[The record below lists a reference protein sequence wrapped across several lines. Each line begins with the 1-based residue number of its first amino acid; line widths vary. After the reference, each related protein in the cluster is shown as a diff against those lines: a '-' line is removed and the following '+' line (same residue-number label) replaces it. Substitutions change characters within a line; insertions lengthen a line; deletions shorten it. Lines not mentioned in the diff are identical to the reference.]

1 MREKPFSTYKKAIFS
16 HTFDHI
22 HFGQF
27 DAGQV
32 LYHANYFHLLEE
44 LRERFLFSKN
54 LSYKGLMDAGYH
66 LPIVESNQKFIRPVH
81 YQELVEGS
89 LFLGTLKRSSIIF
102 EYELRSKDD
111 TLLHLA
117 STTLVSVRGSN
128 GNFKPAILPEFL
140 TKLFEN

>member
-1 MREKPFSTYKKAIFS
+1 MREKPFSTFKKAIFS

-54 LSYKGLMDAGYH
+54 LSYKGLMDEGYH
-66 LPIVESNQKFIRPVH
+66 LPIVESNQKFIRPIH
-81 YQELVEGS
+81 YQEEVVGH
-89 LFLGTLKRSSIIF
+89 LFLGTLKRSSITF
-102 EYELRSKDD
+102 EYELQTVDQ
-111 TLLHLA
+111 TVIHLA
-117 STTLVSVRGSN
+117 ATTLVSVKAID
-128 GNFKPAILPEFL
+128 GNFKPAILPQFL
-140 TKLFEN
+140 TDLFEN